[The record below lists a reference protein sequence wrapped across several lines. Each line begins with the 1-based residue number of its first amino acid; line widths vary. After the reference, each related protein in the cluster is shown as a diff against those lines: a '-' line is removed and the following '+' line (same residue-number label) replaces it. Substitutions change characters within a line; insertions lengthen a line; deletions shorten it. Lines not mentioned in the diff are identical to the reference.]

1 MVINIDHAFILINID
16 HAFILFM
23 MKAHLNTVVVVL
35 KDVFMMKAH
44 LNIVVVVLKDAP
56 KNFTALL

>member
-1 MVINIDHAFILINID
+1 MVINID

-23 MKAHLNTVVVVL
+23 MKAHLNIVVVVL

-44 LNIVVVVLKDAP
+44 LNIVVVVLKDVP